1 MSELTRTLAAQLHA
15 LAVTTRQRLETFR
28 HDERGSVTIQEVLW
42 AIAAIAFVGLVVAA
56 VTTFLNGKI
65 ALIN

>member
-1 MSELTRTLAAQLHA
+1 MSELTRTLASRLHA
-15 LAVTTRQRLETFR
+15 LAVTAGQRLGGFR

-56 VTTFLNGKI
+56 VTAFLNGKI